1 LLTYSQSSRAKS
13 FNEKK
18 LRLRLLRQKATD
30 RNPDEFYFGMI
41 RAKTKDGVKISER
54 GNQSLSA
61 EVVSLLKTQDSGYLR
76 TMLNKTRR
84 ERERLEENFQLCE
97 KRGEGKLSGE
107 LTTLKESAG
116 KEARNHTVFV
126 DDEVM
131 QKEFVIEEW
140 FGTDEAGIR
149 RAYNRPR
156 KTSNQE
162 DNFLTDGQR
171 EQSSMPVKNQK
182 SQKQRTKE
190 AEHQA
195 WKDERALQKKREH
208 VQEVRRSRMEAV
220 KAREKDL
227 FNAAQEL
234 DLQRAKMNNTVGG
247 INKNGVKFKVRE
259 RKR

>member
-1 LLTYSQSSRAKS
+1 
-13 FNEKK
+13 
-18 LRLRLLRQKATD
+18 
-30 RNPDEFYFGMI
+30 M
-41 RAKTKDGVKISER
+41 
-54 GNQSLSA
+54 
-61 EVVSLLKTQDSGYLR
+61 
-76 TMLNKTRR
+76 
-84 ERERLEENFQLCE
+84 
-97 KRGEGKLSGE
+97 
-107 LTTLKESAG
+107 
-116 KEARNHTVFV
+116 
-126 DDEVM
+126 
-131 QKEFVIEEW
+131 
-140 FGTDEAGIR
+140 
-149 RAYNRPR
+149 
-156 KTSNQE
+156 
-162 DNFLTDGQR
+162 TDGQR